1 MSREIARSM
10 KAALVAM
17 GLFVLVPTAVYAQS
31 TLTGVVR
38 DTSGAVLP
46 GVTVEAASPALIEKT
61 RTIVTDGSGAYR
73 LVDLRPGIYTLTF
86 SLEGFSSVKREGLEL
101 PSDFTMTVNSELK
114 VGALEETLTVTGAS
128 PTVDVQSTTK
138 SQVLNR
144 ETLDA
149 IPTGRTIQGMGQLIT
164 GVSLN
169 IPDVGGSRAMQQT
182 YMSAHGMSASQTTV
196 QVDGLMVNGL
206 DGDGAVQS
214 YFNSSMSQE
223 MVYTTSG
230 ASADVSGGGVRLN
243 MVPKDGGNIFNG
255 SAFAGYQNKSFQ
267 SDNLND
273 SLKARGLKSAD
284 GIDKL
289 SNFEASIGGPIKKDK
304 VWFFM
309 SARTFHLDTLPAD
322 VFNADGSPG
331 VDPQSIA
338 SAQARIIWQMSPKNK
353 LSVYND
359 RIGKNRGAAMTAGFD
374 PATASVVWNSPIY
387 TTGSVKYTS
396 TLSNRLL
403 FEGGFST
410 NFERYNFLYQEGIE
424 KQRGTPEWY
433 TQINKQDSSLIT
445 TYNAAVST
453 QLQSPDRLSL
463 AGSLSYVSGTHNIKA
478 GIQDSWGN
486 YRRTYQAN
494 GDIRA
499 FYQNGV
505 PFQVH
510 ALNTPWERRDQLHKD
525 IGIFA
530 QDAWTMNRLTLNYGA
545 RWEYFAHGTPE
556 QSSPAG
562 RFTAARHF
570 DPIDMPT
577 WKSIAPRFGAVYDV
591 FGTQRTALKFSI
603 GKYMQAGSTG
613 FSETYNP
620 LAITTAALSWTDL
633 NSSGLNCATAGNS
646 QTGCDK
652 VPQGELGCTYLTPGC
667 EINLAQ
673 LPAGFGVAN
682 LSKFDP
688 DIKRMYNIETSVSVQ
703 HEIMPR
709 VSVSGGWFHRD
720 YKNLRRRDNVLQS
733 FADYTPFTLYSPID
747 GTPITYN
754 NVSNAAR
761 TRISTV
767 DLTAGDGR
775 SLSYNGVEYSY
786 NARLPKGITLFG
798 GGMSEK
804 TIAVLC
810 DEHWNP
816 NLLLYCDQNDSGIPF
831 RTQFKIAGSVPMKY
845 GIVASFSFQSL
856 PGYRYG
862 TAALNIDAGIVSGPS
877 GQPGALSLANPNG
890 QGTVWLITPTTTYS
904 AASPCVSQGKCTAG
918 QLVDPGM
925 TVASLSVPLVAP
937 QTEFGDRINQLDLNF
952 VKNIKIGHM
961 NLQPK
966 FDLFNVLNV
975 APVYAVRGQNYG
987 TTAYLQPQSV
997 LVGRVF
1003 QLGAVLRF

>member
-1 MSREIARSM
+1 LCLLP
-10 KAALVAM
+10 AAAH
-17 GLFVLVPTAVYAQS
+17 AQS
-31 TLTGVVR
+31 VLTGVVK

-46 GVTVEAASPALIEKT
+46 GVTVEAASPVLIEKT
-61 RTIVTDGSGAYR
+61 RTTVTDESGGYR
-73 LVDLRPGIYTLTF
+73 IVDLRPGVYSLTL
-86 SLEGFSSVKREGLEL
+86 SLEGFSTVKREGLEL
-101 PSDFTMTVNSELK
+101 PSNFTMTVNIDLK
-114 VGALEETLTVTGAS
+114 IGALEETLTVTGSS
-128 PTVDVQSTTK
+128 PMVDVQSTTK

-206 DGDGAVQS
+206 DGDGAVQN

-243 MVPKDGGNIFNG
+243 MIPRDGGNKFNG
-255 SAFAGYQNKSFQ
+255 SFFAGYQNQDFQ
-267 SDNLND
+267 TDNLSD
-273 SLKARGLKSAD
+273 ALRARGLKSAD
-284 GIDKL
+284 GIEKL
-289 SNFEASIGGPIKKDK
+289 SNFEASLGGPIRQDK
-304 VWFFM
+304 VWFFL
-309 SARTFHLDTLPAD
+309 SARTFHLNTLPAD
-322 VFNADGSPG
+322 VFNADGSAG
-331 VDPQSIA
+331 VDPQSIN
-338 SAQARIIWQMSPKNK
+338 SAQARIIWQISQKNK
-353 LSVYND
+353 LAVYND

-387 TTGSVKYTS
+387 TTGSAKFTS
-396 TLSNRLL
+396 TVTNRL
-403 FEGGFST
+403 FVEGGFST
-410 NFERYNFLYQEGIE
+410 NYERYNFLYQPGIE

-433 TQINKQDSSLIT
+433 TTINKQDTSLGT

-453 QLQSPDRLSL
+453 QLQSPDRYSL
-463 AGSLSYVSGTHNIKA
+463 AASLSYVTGIHNIKA
-478 GIQDSWGN
+478 GVQDSWGN

-499 FYQNGV
+499 FFQNGV

-510 ALNTPWERRDQLHKD
+510 ALNTPWDRRDQLHKD
-525 IGIFA
+525 IGIYA
-530 QDAWTMNRLTLNYGA
+530 QDAWTMNRLTINYGA
-545 RWEYFAHGTPE
+545 RWEYFAHGIPLE
-556 QSSPAG
+556 ISPAG
-562 RFTAARHF
+562 RFTAARTF
-570 DPIDMPT
+570 GPIDMPT

-591 FGTQRTALKFSI
+591 FGTQQTALKFSI
-603 GKYMQAGSTG
+603 GRYEQAGSTG

-620 LAITTAALSWTDL
+620 LALTTAALSWTDL
-633 NSSGLNCATAGNS
+633 NAAGVNCAAAGAS
-646 QTGCDK
+646 QAGCDK
-652 VPQGELGCTYLTPGC
+652 IPQGELGCTYLTAGC

-673 LPAGFGVAN
+673 LPAGFGVAS
-682 LSKFDP
+682 LSNFDP
-688 DIKRMYNIETSVSVQ
+688 NIKRMYNIETSVSVQ
-703 HEIMPR
+703 QELFQR

-720 YKNLRRRDNVLQS
+720 YRNLRRRDNILQS
-733 FADYTPFTLYSPID
+733 FSDYTPFTVFSPID
-747 GTPITYN
+747 GNAITYY

-761 TRISTV
+761 TRISNL
-767 DLTAGDGR
+767 DLTAGSDR
-775 SLSYNGVEYSY
+775 KLWYNGIEYSF
-786 NARLPKGITLFG
+786 NVRLPRGLTIFG

-804 TIAVLC
+804 TIGQLC

-816 NLLLYCDQNDSGIPF
+816 NLLLYCDQTKSGIPF
-831 RTQFKIAGSVPMKY
+831 RTQFKIAGTVPMKY
-845 GIVASFSFQSL
+845 GIQTSFSLQSN
-856 PGYRYG
+856 PGYRFG
-862 TAALNIDAGIVSGPS
+862 TAALNIDTGIVAGPS

-890 QGTVWLITPTTTYS
+890 QGTVWLITPTSRYTACPGSS
-904 AASPCVSQGKCTAG
+904 AAAGCVVGA
-918 QLVDPGM
+918 LVDPGM

-937 QTEFGDRINQLDLNF
+937 QTEFGDRLNQLDINI
-952 VKNIKIGHM
+952 VKTIKFGHI

-975 APVYAVRGQNYG
+975 SPVYAVRNQNYG
-987 TTAYLQPQSV
+987 TAAYLQPSSI